1 MEKELETLWAFL
13 DEMRTEIESAK
24 EIFETILENQQII
37 IQQNLFVLEF
47 LMGNEA
53 KQKELKTR
61 LGILFEESPK
71 NE

>member
-37 IQQNLFVLEF
+37 IQQNLFVLAF
-47 LMGNEA
+47 LIANKTERE
-53 KQKELKTR
+53 ELKTR
-61 LGILFEESPK
+61 LDILFEESPCDD
-71 NE
+71 